1 MAFFEFLAGLND
13 LLSSTLG
20 KFIKPIGGQGSN
32 NIFPSPKSWLPP
44 NPGSSNA
51 GVIVQDS
58 DGALRVRASVIT
70 ARQELR
76 DDFTGSSLSTAL
88 TGTPTFTNGSTIV
101 SGSGTLFTTEL
112 TRDFFIKRDSDGE
125 ANWTRIRRVISDTSL
140 ELESAYPG
148 TSGGSASSKTKW
160 PTTTG
165 SGGSFTV
172 GSSLANVLSGT
183 TNAARTFISRS
194 FDAATLFAA
203 FNGLSVSQ
211 RIANQTISVGFFDNV
226 ASPAQQI
233 AIIFDGTVNTTLK
246 FRTSFTATA
255 TDIQETT
262 VTLPFGLTTN
272 LSTINYNIL
281 WDGQQATLLI
291 DGVVVA
297 SHQFHLAEPFTTL
310 IASIGVLN
318 SAAVTTT
325 TIATDSVY
333 LKACDDLD
341 LNTVLPTGVLPTDEP
356 HSIVGVLTTSAA
368 TADQLIIS
376 YTVPAGKVAYIVGY
390 MIGSSNNTDGTPVKI
405 GKNTITTE
413 PAATGTVDSNFFRT
427 IFVLRTS
434 APNSGIVS
442 ENFAANPR
450 PFAVAGDVLKVAV
463 TPSGTGSTT
472 WRANLDI
479 VLRKI

>member
-1 MAFFEFLAGLND
+1 MAFFEYLAALND
-13 LLSSTLG
+13 LLSSALG
-20 KFIKPIGGQGSN
+20 KFIKPVGGQGSN
-32 NIFPSPKSWLPP
+32 NIFPNPKAGLPP
-44 NPGSSNA
+44 NPGASNA
-51 GVIVQDS
+51 GLFVQDS
-58 DGALRVRASVIT
+58 DGALRTRASVIT
-70 ARQELR
+70 SRQELQ
-76 DDFTGSSLSTAL
+76 DDFTGASLNTAL
-88 TGTPTFTNGSTIV
+88 TGTPTFTNGGTVV

-112 TRDFFIKRDSDGE
+112 SRDFFIKRDSDGE
-125 ANWTRIRRVISDTSL
+125 ANWTRVRRVISDTSL
-140 ELESAYPG
+140 ELESNYPG
-148 TSGGSASSKTKW
+148 TTGGSASSKTKW

-165 SGGSFTV
+165 SGGSFTA
-172 GSSLANVLSGT
+172 GSSLVNVLSGT

-194 FDAATLFAA
+194 FDAATILAA

-211 RIANQTISVGFFDNV
+211 RIANQTISVGLFDNV

-246 FRTSFTATA
+246 FRTSFTSTA

-291 DGVVVA
+291 DGIVVA

-310 IASIGVLN
+310 IVSIGVLN

-333 LKACDDLD
+333 IKSCEDLD
-341 LNTVLPTGVLPTDEP
+341 LNTILPTGILPTDEP
-356 HSIVGVLTTSAA
+356 HSIVGVLTTSAT
-368 TADQLIIS
+368 TADQLIIT
-376 YTVPAGKVAYIVGY
+376 YTVPTGKVAYIVGY
-390 MIGSSNNTDGTPVKI
+390 MISSNANTDGTPIKI

-413 PAATGTVDSNFFRT
+413 PAATGMVDSNFFRT
-427 IFVLRTS
+427 LFLLRTS

-442 ENFAANPR
+442 ENFTSSPR
-450 PFAVAGDVLKVAV
+450 PFAVAGDVLRIAV
-463 TPSGTGSTT
+463 TPSGAGSTI
-472 WRANLDI
+472 WRACLDI